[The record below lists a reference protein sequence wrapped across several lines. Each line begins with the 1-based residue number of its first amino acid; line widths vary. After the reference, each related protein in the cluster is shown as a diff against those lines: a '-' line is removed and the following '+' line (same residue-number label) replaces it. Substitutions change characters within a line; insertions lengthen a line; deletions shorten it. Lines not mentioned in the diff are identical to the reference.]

1 MTVIKNNITVRLF
14 FYQKQQNH
22 HGIASLKNVQ
32 KIQKKWEK
40 KNEIQ
45 AMEQNYT
52 VAVLL
57 ACL

>member
-14 FYQKQQNH
+14 FLPKTAKSSWY
-22 HGIASLKNVQ
+22 SLVKERTKNS
-32 KIQKKWEK
+32 KKWEK